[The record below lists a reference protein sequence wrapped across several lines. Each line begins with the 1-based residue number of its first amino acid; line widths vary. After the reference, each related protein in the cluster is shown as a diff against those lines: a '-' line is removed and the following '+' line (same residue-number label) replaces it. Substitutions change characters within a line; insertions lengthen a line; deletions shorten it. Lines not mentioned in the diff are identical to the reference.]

1 MTSPLNP
8 DTNTPWGPQGPG
20 YTSADVGW
28 VKSSFCAQGGCVEA
42 KYVRASSC
50 GAGSCVEVSYSPCGN
65 GDCVEVARDGDR
77 VLVRDSK
84 LGDDSPVQAWPV
96 KEWTELLR
104 AIRTDSGRRA
114 WKWSGDFSSV
124 ELAHDFDEPLVFSE
138 SEWDAFLEGVLAG
151 DFEPGNLPRLP
162 DPRGAA
168 TRSTPADEV
177 AAVTG
182 QSAAASAA
190 GEELPPQLSSPAAP
204 LVAAMNGG
212 GMLLNSPA
220 GRPAEGGP
228 EAGQPGPD
236 VAVAAALVDLC
247 RPEVVDGVAA
257 GLMDADVA
265 REWAMDSFVAG
276 AAFGEGVAAKRT
288 AGLVDTANEWAKAI
302 APLVPT
308 KTNSAPPGS
317 ALGRKGPAV
326 VAAAAGSPKGSPTA
340 TSVEGA
346 ASSGGGTGGG
356 EVAPVEGAGAT
367 DPDLCDSALLPLNSD
382 PVEPCIK
389 LADHAS
395 GDDKIHATA
404 EGRRWRDP
412 LDDEVA

>member
-50 GAGSCVEVSYSPCGN
+50 GAGSCVEVSYSSCGN
-65 GDCVEVARDGDR
+65 GDCVEVARDGDQ

-84 LGDDSPVQAWPV
+84 LGDDSPVLRYSLSRWVSFLAAIV
-96 KEWTELLR
+96 GGELPHSAFEQPDGSVDLAR
-104 AIRTDSGRRA
+104 GFASA
-114 WKWSGDFSSV
+114 GDMVRLGFTR
-124 ELAHDFDEPLVFSE
+124 E
-138 SEWDAFLEGVLAG
+138 EWDAFVEGVEKGEFDL
-151 DFEPGNLPRLP
+151 PNLKRLP
-162 DPRGAA
+162 DPAATPGVAAVADEAADRDGHRGAA
-168 TRSTPADEV
+168 GATGEDAHPA
-177 AAVTG
+177 
-182 QSAAASAA
+182 
-190 GEELPPQLSSPAAP
+190 PSPAAP

-367 DPDLCDSALLPLNSD
+367 DPAPCTCDGCSKCCLC
-382 PVEPCIK
+382 
-389 LADHAS
+389 
-395 GDDKIHATA
+395 
-404 EGRRWRDP
+404 
-412 LDDEVA
+412 EVA